1 MTSKQQEEFALPFK
15 HVDLVLAQ
23 LASAVPVDVMPGA
36 DDPSNHTLPQQ
47 PIHPCI
53 LPHASRYTSF
63 KTVPNP
69 HEAWLQ
75 RRLFL
80 GNAGQIPAD
89 LARSTAPP
97 SLPSSPA
104 SSAARTLDLMEK
116 TLHWRHLAPTAPD
129 TLACY
134 PFCDDDPFVLPS
146 LPHVYFAGNQ
156 SAFAARL
163 VEEGQEGGVEG
174 KEGKKCLLVAVPSFA
189 ATGTVV
195 LVNLNDLTA
204 TPLHFKG
211 LPAQRQEREGKEGEG
226 EEMEVEEGEGEEEN

>member
-1 MTSKQQEEFALPFK
+1 M
-15 HVDLVLAQ
+15 
-23 LASAVPVDVMPGA
+23 
-36 DDPSNHTLPQQ
+36 
-47 PIHPCI
+47 
-53 LPHASRYTSF
+53 
-63 KTVPNP
+63 PNP

-104 SSAARTLDLMEK
+104 SSAARTLNLMEK

-156 SAFAARL
+156 PAFAARL